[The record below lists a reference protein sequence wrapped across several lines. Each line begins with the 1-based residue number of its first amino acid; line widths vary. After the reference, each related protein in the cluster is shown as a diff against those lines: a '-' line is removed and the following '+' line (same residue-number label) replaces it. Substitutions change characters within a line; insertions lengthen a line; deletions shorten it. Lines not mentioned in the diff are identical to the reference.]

1 MTRILST
8 FSCLALVLLTAH
20 PTAAQD
26 KPPVPASSPAAV
38 STPVPV
44 SSPVVGERYHL
55 EVSAGLWYPAPA
67 SIFVASDQWGII
79 GTKID
84 GISDLGFVKTR
95 FGDLRIVVRP
105 ATRHKF
111 HIDYA
116 PVQYQAEAVLS
127 RDVTFNGVT
136 YHVGIPV
143 ISSLS
148 WNSWNFGYE
157 FDFLS
162 RDRWFAGVIGQVRWT
177 KADVSLSSPI
187 VAEQAQAEAP
197 VPGIGGIA
205 RVYATRKLAITGQLV
220 GFKLPESVDP
230 QRRFEGHL
238 ITWDVRGTFNFTENV
253 GAEVGYRSFDVNG
266 HINPYTGSLR
276 LGGLYFAAVGRF

>member
-1 MTRILST
+1 MIRILST
-8 FSCLALVLLTAH
+8 LSCLAFVILTAH
-20 PTAAQD
+20 PAAAQD
-26 KPPVPASSPAAV
+26 KPPVPA

-44 SSPVVGERYHL
+44 SSPVVGERYHV

-84 GISDLGFVKTR
+84 GITDLGFVKTR

-105 ATRHKF
+105 WTRHKI

-116 PVQYQAEAVLS
+116 PVRYQAEAVLD
-127 RDVTFNGVT
+127 RDINFNGVT

-162 RDRWFAGVIGQVRWT
+162 RERWFAGVIGQARWT
-177 KADVSLSSPI
+177 TAEATLSSPVFI
-187 VAEQAQAEAP
+187 EQAQAQAP
-197 VPGIGGIA
+197 VPGIGGIV
-205 RVYATRKLAITGQLV
+205 RVYATPNLAITGQLV

-238 ITWDVRGTFNFTENV
+238 ITWDIGGTYNFTNNI
-253 GAEVGYRSFDVNG
+253 GAEIGYRSFDVNA
-266 HINPYTGSLR
+266 HINPYSGSLT